1 MGLSWKTSAS
11 PKASIP
17 ASVLLPDYS
26 TSGTEEVFVKL
37 YKAALLVNGFNL
49 TADEVSYWQTHAS
62 DFDEFDFN
70 AVTLQHWLRLQAYTN
85 LSDKLTKTETS
96 LLDLFKW
103 AGKPSATSALSDE
116 IVAVTSWNKDNIE
129 KLIAPAHFDLNRP
142 EAFRNE
148 VNLVKLR
155 TALAVA

>member
-1 MGLSWKTSAS
+1 IPTADGAYTFVAESLVDDNQPPDIVIDGRSIAFTVQQEDPTNFWSTDPANPVPLKRGTLYWLEVTGQPAMGLSWKTSAS
-11 PKASIP
+11 AKASIP
-17 ASVLLPDYS
+17 ACVLLPDYS

-85 LSDKLTKTETS
+85 LRDKLT
-96 LLDLFKW
+96 
-103 AGKPSATSALSDE
+103 
-116 IVAVTSWNKDNIE
+116 
-129 KLIAPAHFDLNRP
+129 
-142 EAFRNE
+142 
-148 VNLVKLR
+148 
-155 TALAVA
+155 